1 MSRCR
6 ACDVV
11 LSEQELTQKWPGTDD
26 YSDMCLD
33 CLEIALD
40 PDSAEDY
47 YPDFGEEHY
56 EE

>member
-47 YPDFGEEHY
+47 YPGFGEEHY